1 MTASCVCVVYRRRR
15 ADADTHRP
23 RRKVRDAVRRSSTQS
38 YLVKA
43 FLQPATER
51 NHNHAHRTATRVRQ
65 MPPTRTER
73 PTMPMPPSLRRC
85 HQPSQHQTMAQ
96 APSSQTAARP
106 DLPARRLSSTR
117 HRSRPRAAT
126 QPRRR
131 PLELDQPREPVP
143 RASHRQERRRCAA
156 RPNET
161 TMTGRRVVALESLNP
176 PVRDSAAVTRR
187 KIPHNRKV
195 ESRRSAWV
203 EHRSRSA

>member
-43 FLQPATER
+43 FLQPATEG

-65 MPPTRTER
+65 MRTSSTQR
-73 PTMPMPPSLRRC
+73 PTVPMPPSIRRKR
-85 HQPSQHQTMAQ
+85 QPGEYQKMAQ
-96 APSSQTAARP
+96 AASGQTAAQP
-106 DLPARRLSSTR
+106 DLPARPLSSTR
-117 HRSRPRAAT
+117 RRGRSHPAT

-131 PLELDQPREPVP
+131 PLGLGQPCEPVP
-143 RASHRQERRRCAA
+143 RPSHRQERRRRTT

-161 TMTGRRVVALESLNP
+161 TMTGRG
-176 PVRDSAAVTRR
+176 
-187 KIPHNRKV
+187 
-195 ESRRSAWV
+195 
-203 EHRSRSA
+203 